1 MTDDL
6 YEGDLL
12 KGRVA
17 LITGGSRGIGLG
29 IAEAFRAQGASV
41 VITARKEPGLDAA
54 RDQLLS
60 REGHGEVLTVVANA
74 GDPDH
79 AERAVAQAA
88 ERFGPLDVLV
98 NNAATN
104 PYMGP
109 SADIDLPRAL
119 KTAQVNQIAPLLWI
133 HAARK
138 HGMGEQSSASVI
150 NTASVGGLLVDP
162 NIGFYNATKAALI
175 HLTHQLAY
183 ELGPTIRVNC
193 IAPGVIK
200 TELARAVWE
209 AREAVL
215 TAQLPM
221 RRLGTV
227 QDCGNAALFLASD
240 LSSWIT
246 GHTLVIDGGALGL
259 PRAVQ

>member
-6 YEGDLL
+6 FTGTLL
-12 KGRVA
+12 KDRVA

-29 IAEAFRAQGASV
+29 IAEAFRAQGATV
-41 VITARKEPGLDAA
+41 VITARKEAGLDEA
-54 RDQLLS
+54 RRHLLS
-60 REGHGEVLTVVANA
+60 QDGPGDVDAVVANA
-74 GDPDH
+74 GDPDQ
-79 AERAVAQAA
+79 AENAVAQVA
-88 ERFGPLDVLV
+88 ERFGALHILV

-119 KTAQVNQIAPLLWI
+119 KTAQVNQIAPLMWI
-133 HAARK
+133 HAARA
-138 HGMGEQSSASVI
+138 HGMGVDSAASVI

-215 TAQLPM
+215 TEQLPM

-227 QDCGNAALFLASD
+227 QDCGNAAVFLASD

-259 PRAVQ
+259 PRAVR

>member
-1 MTDDL
+1 MTDAL
-6 YEGDLL
+6 FAGNLL

-29 IAEAFRAQGASV
+29 IAEAFRAQGATV
-41 VITARKEPGLDAA
+41 VVTARKEAGLEAA
-54 RDQLLS
+54 RDQLLTVD
-60 REGHGEVLTVVANA
+60 GPGEVYTVVANA
-74 GDPDH
+74 GDPDQ
-79 AERAVAQAA
+79 AERAVAEAS
-88 ERFGPLDVLV
+88 ERFGPLDILV

-109 SADIDLPRAL
+109 SADIDLSRAL
-119 KTAQVNQIAPLLWI
+119 KTAQVNQIGPLLWI
-133 HAARK
+133 HAARE
-138 HGMGEQSSASVI
+138 HGIGSQSPASVI

-227 QDCGNAALFLASD
+227 QDCGNAAVFLASD

>member
-1 MTDDL
+1 MDRP
-6 YEGDLL
+6 LL
-12 KGRVA
+12 DGKVA
-17 LITGGSRGIGLG
+17 LITGGSRGIGFG
-29 IAEAFRAQGASV
+29 IATAFRAEGATV
-41 VITARKEPGLDAA
+41 VLTARKAAGLDEA
-54 RDQLLS
+54 REQLLATP
-60 REGHGEVLTVVANA
+60 GTGQVHTVVANA
-74 GDPDH
+74 GDPDQ
-79 AERAVAQAA
+79 AAAAVAETA

-109 SADIDLPRAL
+109 LADIDLSRAA
-119 KTAQVNQIAPLLWI
+119 KTAQVNQIAPMLWI
-133 HAARK
+133 HAARE
-138 HGMGEQSSASVI
+138 HGMGRDSGAAVI
-150 NTASVGGLLVDP
+150 NVASVGGLLVDP
-162 NIGFYNATKAALI
+162 HIGFYNATKAALI
-175 HLTHQLAY
+175 HLTMQLGY
-183 ELGPTIRVNC
+183 ELGPDIRVNA

-209 AREAVL
+209 AREGVL

-227 QDCGNAALFLASD
+227 EDCGNAAVFLASD

-259 PRAVQ
+259 PRAVQT